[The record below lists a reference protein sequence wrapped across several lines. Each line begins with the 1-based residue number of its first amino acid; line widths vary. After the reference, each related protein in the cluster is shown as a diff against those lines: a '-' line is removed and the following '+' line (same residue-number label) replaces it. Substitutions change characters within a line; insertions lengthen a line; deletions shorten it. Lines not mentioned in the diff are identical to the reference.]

1 MADLNDGDHCFL
13 YTESEY
19 NVDGGRIAIKTNH
32 LPQYLNCIIDSN
44 SNVTYSLD
52 FGLPK
57 EIYMGNM
64 NYSEDATI
72 YANFWKKF
80 YNDQFNIDT
89 KKVTCFVR
97 LYNMNQD
104 FLREFYF
111 FDNAIW
117 ILNKVDS
124 YDVNSDATV
133 RCEFIKVQDVY
144 NYTNG
149 VTTF

>member
-1 MADLNDGDHCFL
+1 MDDLNDGEDCFI

-19 NVDGGRIAIKTNH
+19 DANNNKIAVKVNS
-32 LPQYLNCIIDSN
+32 LPQYLNCIIDSSN
-44 SNVTYSLD
+44 NVTHSLD

-57 EIYMGNM
+57 EVYMGYV
-64 NYSEDATI
+64 NYDENATL
-72 YANFWKKF
+72 YYNFWRSF
-80 YNDQFNIDT
+80 YTDQFNIDT

-97 LYNMNQD
+97 LFDMNQD
-104 FLREFYF
+104 YLREFYF

-124 YDVNSDATV
+124 YDINSDATV
-133 RCEFIKVQDVY
+133 RVEFIKVQDV
-144 NYTNG
+144 NDYTNG